1 MGIGE
6 GKIALPSPYS
16 QYFVDREMAMQ
27 MQIFGDRE
35 TATLSREGGLRKK
48 IMGHKHQKRS
58 LFPILFLLQILSPS
72 SVFLSSF
79 PNLRKCFHQTN

>member
-16 QYFVDREMAMQ
+16 QFFVNRETAMQ
-27 MQIFGDRE
+27 MQIFGE
-35 TATLSREGGLRKK
+35 TAMLSREGGLRKQ
-48 IMGHKHQKRS
+48 IMGHNHQKRS